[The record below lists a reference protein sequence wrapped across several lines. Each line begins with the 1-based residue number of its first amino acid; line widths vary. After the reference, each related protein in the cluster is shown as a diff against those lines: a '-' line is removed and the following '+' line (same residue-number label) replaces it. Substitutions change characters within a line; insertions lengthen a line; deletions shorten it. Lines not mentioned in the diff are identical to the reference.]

1 MSSPKKIFFL
11 SARCAENRERWD
23 SLCSIKSAQVTY
35 LNDALAL
42 ALGNRYHLPT
52 SVDLDPEASVEIP
65 ANRPVQIL
73 VTGSLHLVGGVLE
86 LVKPDVCHM
95 TKEELAR
102 EGEIVREYLNITE
115 NVHHSGR

>member
-1 MSSPKKIFFL
+1 M
-11 SARCAENRERWD
+11 
-23 SLCSIKSAQVTY
+23 
-35 LNDALAL
+35 
-42 ALGNRYHLPT
+42 
-52 SVDLDPEASVEIP
+52 EIP